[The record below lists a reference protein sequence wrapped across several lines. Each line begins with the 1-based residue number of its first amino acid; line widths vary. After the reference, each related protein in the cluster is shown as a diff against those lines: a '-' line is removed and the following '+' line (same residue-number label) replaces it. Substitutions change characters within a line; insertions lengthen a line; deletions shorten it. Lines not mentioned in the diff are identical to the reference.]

1 MERKAKTMG
10 IGMNTRIKELILQA
24 GFPKFDKM
32 YVVSDGEELVKFAHL
47 IINEVC
53 NELEIS
59 KNADPYTGEVFDT
72 PRNTILNEQ
81 IEWLKE
87 YFGED
92 FGVKDE
98 LLR

>member
-1 MERKAKTMG
+1 
-10 IGMNTRIKELILQA
+10 MNQRIRELMRNSHLDVYGLGLDREKWESA
-24 GFPKFDKM
+24 
-32 YVVSDGEELVKFAHL
+32 VTKFADL

-72 PRNTILNEQ
+72 ERNTVLDEQ

-92 FGVKDE
+92 FGAKDE